1 MASLAD
7 IKKQYPQY
15 ASIPDKDLADALYTK
30 YYKDIPKGDFYKAV
44 GYNESWKEA
53 LGRGVE
59 NLQKEVQDPLAAAKN
74 LGRGVVKGAT
84 DIMDGG
90 AQLLTRGVAAGT
102 NLVAPGSAA
111 DQFMQGEVKRVEG
124 MNQAR
129 EDQYQADT
137 LGSVLAGV
145 GRVGGNAV
153 VPLAGASRVTQA
165 ATLPSKMAAGA
176 RLGATAGAVQ
186 PVYDMDQPGASYA
199 GDKALQIG
207 AGVLTG
213 GTVPVVSRVG
223 RELASATGRVVDN
236 PIARSAER
244 SLVDERGR
252 FLFRDSVDP
261 AADAQIIKDLA
272 NLRQDPLRFQQVL
285 GNQAAV
291 GRSNATGIGADYR
304 DEVANLMKQAG
315 MKDDQI
321 LNILNKSQITSA
333 DIASLP
339 KTPAGEAAASAL
351 TLSVRADAMTRPGV
365 SNALMAPARF
375 LTRTFLP
382 ERPATAINTFLGGRT
397 TGEANINN
405 LTTPRNVA
413 AAENVLAARGSPADA
428 IDNFGNIAR
437 QTAAQNAAEAEARA
451 AQEAAEL
458 AGKPAREAQKAIAE
472 LQATDPTYLLGL
484 SNPNG
489 VPRNAKQ
496 MQEFSS
502 VIRAQMEEAAK
513 KEAAA
518 RTGIL
523 NTAAESQANALKE
536 ANIAGMRMNRAPAG
550 GAFQTLRQY
559 TGLSDDELVESMRV
573 LSNHPV
579 LGKFVNQIRQGGNT
593 DDGALFAVQNAINGL
608 QKRQGGILN
617 PTAPRGSAAE
627 IMRDASGAPV
637 RSPNL
642 YNAGAERFQANYASD
657 RAMIA
662 ADTSLPAPVKKS
674 LGGLYDVLENTG
686 DVAKREAAIN
696 KIIKQFPEQADYISQ
711 LMGKY

>member
-1 MASLAD
+1 MASLAE

-15 ASIPDKDLADALYTK
+15 AGIPDKDLADALYDK

-53 LGRGVE
+53 LGRGVD
-59 NLQKEVQDPLAAAKN
+59 NLKTEVQDPVAAAKN

-102 NLVAPGSAA
+102 NFVAPGSAA

-129 EDQYQADT
+129 EDQYQKDT
-137 LGSVLAGV
+137 LGSVLAGA
-145 GRVGGNAV
+145 GRVTGNAF
-153 VPLAGASRVTQA
+153 VPLAGASKVTQA
-165 ATLPSKMAAGA
+165 ATLPSKMAAGT
-176 RLGATAGAVQ
+176 RLGATAGALQ
-186 PVYDMDQPGASYA
+186 PVYDMDQADASFA

-207 AGVLTG
+207 TGALTG
-213 GTVPVVSRVG
+213 TAAPVVSRVG
-223 RELASATGRVVDN
+223 REVASATGRVVDN
-236 PIARSAER
+236 PIARAAEN
-244 SLVDERGR
+244 SLVNERGR
-252 FLFRDSVDP
+252 FLFRDSVNP

-339 KTPAGEAAASAL
+339 KTPAGEAAANAL
-351 TLSVRADAMTRPGV
+351 TLSVRADAMTKPGV
-365 SNALMAPARF
+365 SSPLLAPARF
-375 LTRTFLP
+375 LTRAILP
-382 ERPATAINTFLGGRT
+382 ERPATAINTMLGGRT

-405 LTTPRNVA
+405 LTTPRSVA

-428 IDNFGNIAR
+428 IDSFSIIAR

-451 AQEAAEL
+451 AQEAAEA
-458 AGKPAREAQKAIAE
+458 AGKPAREAQRAISE
-472 LQATDPTYLLGL
+472 QQATDPTFLLGL

-489 VPRNAKQ
+489 VPRNARQ

-513 KEAAA
+513 KEADASS
-518 RTGIL
+518 GIL
-523 NTAAESQANALKE
+523 NTVKDRMGVVNRSGPLRTLEEGFGLDE
-536 ANIAGMRMNRAPAG
+536 AGMDRVLKDLVASNPEMKPIVDSLYVS
-550 GAFQTLRQY
+550 GARLPDKQLY
-559 TGLSDDELVESMRV
+559 DLSDIIKTATGTRF
-573 LSNHPV
+573 N
-579 LGKFVNQIRQGGNT
+579 R
-593 DDGALFAVQNAINGL
+593 
-608 QKRQGGILN
+608 GILN
-617 PTAPRGSAAE
+617 PSAPPGTAAE

-642 YNAGAERFQANYASD
+642 YNAGTERFKANYASD

-662 ADTSLPAPVKKS
+662 ADTSLPDPVKKS
-674 LGGLYDVLENTG
+674 LSGLYDVLENTG
-686 DVAKREAAIN
+686 DSAKREAAIN